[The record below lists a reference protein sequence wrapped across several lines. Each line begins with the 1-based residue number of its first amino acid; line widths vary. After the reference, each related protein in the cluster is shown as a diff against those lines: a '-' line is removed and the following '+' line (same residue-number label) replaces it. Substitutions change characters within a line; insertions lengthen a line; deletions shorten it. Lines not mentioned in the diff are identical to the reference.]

1 MAAGNTYIPLASTTI
16 TSLTASVTFSSISS
30 AYTDLVIIGSVLGN
44 GSMSLDLQFNGDTAT
59 NYSYVPLDGSG
70 TSTSSPRQTNTGSIQ
85 FAGWSR
91 NLDSTTNPSTLIANI
106 MNYSST
112 TKYKTALNRSMALGT
127 PGNCVDAFVGT
138 WRSTAAITS
147 ITIRGSVVANT
158 VFSLYGIAAA

>member
-1 MAAGNTYIPLASTTI
+1 M
-16 TSLTASVTFSSISS
+16 
-30 AYTDLVIIGSVLGN
+30 
-44 GSMSLDLQFNGDTAT
+44 
-59 NYSYVPLDGSG
+59 
-70 TSTSSPRQTNTGSIQ
+70 
-85 FAGWSR
+85 
-91 NLDSTTNPSTLIANI
+91 IANI